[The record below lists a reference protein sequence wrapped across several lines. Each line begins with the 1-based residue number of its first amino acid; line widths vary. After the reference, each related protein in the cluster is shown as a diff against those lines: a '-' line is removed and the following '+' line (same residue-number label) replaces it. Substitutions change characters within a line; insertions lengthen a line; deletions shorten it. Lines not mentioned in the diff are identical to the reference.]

1 MDFGFLLEV
10 TPRLAAGLPTTLLLV
25 AQSLVLGFALAVLLA
40 LLRLSPNRLASTSA
54 YGFVYVFRSTPLLVQ
69 LFLIYYGSGQFRP
82 FLQELGL
89 WVFFRDAWFCAV
101 TALTLNTAAYTSEI
115 IRGGLSSVPHG
126 AIEAGRAIGMS
137 RLQLFRRITFPLA
150 IRQALPAY
158 GNEIILM
165 VKASSLA
172 STITILEITGI
183 AKTIIASTFR
193 PVEVFIVAGAFYLAI
208 NFVVT
213 RGVHLAERRLAPA
226 SAVARAKA
234 APRRAEAVAPR

>member
-1 MDFGFLLEV
+1 MDLDFLVEI

-25 AQSLVLGFALAVLLA
+25 VQALAAGFALAVGLA
-40 LLRLSPNRLASTSA
+40 LLRVSPNRLAGGGA

-82 FLQELGL
+82 FLQDAGL
-89 WVFFRDAWFCAV
+89 WFLFRDAWFCAV
-101 TALTLNTAAYTSEI
+101 MALTLNTAAYTSEI
-115 IRGGLSSVPHG
+115 IRGGLQSVPHG
-126 AIEAGRAIGMS
+126 QVEAGRAIGMS
-137 RLQLFRRITFPLA
+137 RLQLFRRVTFPLA

-183 AKTIIASTFR
+183 AKTIIASSFR
-193 PVEVFIVAGAFYLAI
+193 PVEVFIVAGAFYLSI

-213 RGVHLAERRLAPA
+213 QIG
-226 SAVARAKA
+226 RAH
-234 APRRAEAVAPR
+234 V